1 VRRAGFLPA
10 PPSLLAALA
19 ALVPVASA
27 MAQSGSLTL
36 PPTIVAGAAF
46 SVPTSGSG
54 KAKLYIVGP
63 AQALAVDVDLGQP
76 ASVAAGKLYNAGHY
90 VAVLAAPAGNESG
103 EFDVVPGPTPAT
115 LGFLAKPSRLP
126 VGLHNGISGAAY
138 VFDAYHNLITTPM
151 PATFVLSVGSTP
163 AQTQTLPTRNGLAWT
178 EMNSAPK
185 EGVAKFVARVG
196 PATSTRVIQ
205 EVPGDPCGITISAK
219 PDGGKILVST
229 APVRDCGGNPVPDGT
244 IVTFT
249 QSLDNTQ
256 TTVDVPLKQGI
267 ARVQMPAVKGSKISA
282 ASGVVAGNEIRWG
295 GGQ

>member
-1 VRRAGFLPA
+1 MLTPFA
-10 PPSLLAALA
+10 PGT
-19 ALVPVASA
+19 
-27 MAQSGSLTL
+27 AQSGSLTL
-36 PPTIVAGAAF
+36 PSTVVAGAAF

-76 ASVAAGKLYNAGHY
+76 ASFASGKLYNAGHY
-90 VAVLAAPAGNESG
+90 VAVLAGPSGNESG
-103 EFDVVPGPTPAT
+103 EFDVVPDPTPAT
-115 LGFLAKPSRLP
+115 LGFLAKPSRLA
-126 VGLHNGISGAAY
+126 VGLHNGISGAVY

-151 PATFVLSVGSTP
+151 PASFQLSVGTTP
-163 AQTQTLPTRNGLAWT
+163 AQSETLSTRNGLAWT
-178 EMNSAPK
+178 EMNSAAK
-185 EGVAKFVARVG
+185 EGVAKFIAHVG

-205 EVPGDPCGITISAK
+205 EVPGDPCGISISAK

-229 APVRDCGGNPVPDGT
+229 APVRDCGGNPIPDGT

-249 QSLDNTQ
+249 QTLGNTQ
-256 TTVDVPLKQGI
+256 TTVDVPLKQGV
-267 ARVQMPAVKGSKISA
+267 ARVQMPAAKGSRSSA